1 MDVRFGLWRKLNTE
15 ELMLLN
21 CGVEEDS
28 WESLGLQGD
37 PTSPFWR
44 SQPWDFFGRND
55 AKAETPVLWPPH
67 VKCWLIGKD
76 PDAGRDWGQE
86 EMGTTEDEMAGWHH
100 WLDGRE
106 SEWTPGVGEGQG
118 GLACWDS
125 WGRKESDTTERLIW
139 SDLIWSITHPAPN
152 LAYLFRTLIL
162 THNLLNTSNPT
173 LASDCWICLSIS
185 LPGGSAL
192 PICTDKC
199 THINTSLYHTYRG
212 ESLFSSYI
220 RYLYSIDQIHNPDKI
235 LTSLLTD
242 LTSTHKG
249 PAIGGP
255 TTSDICL
262 QQQAP
267 FCFSRQNSY
276 EQFLPPTRNCT
287 TIPGPRY
294 FWPQI
299 CLPHRYL
306 APDISIP
313 PNNQTLPIPLTHNQP
328 RQAIQFISLLISL
341 GIVAGIGTGTAGLTT
356 SLNYHQ
362 SLSKDL
368 TDSLE

>member
-1 MDVRFGLWRKLNTE
+1 
-15 ELMLLN
+15 ML
-21 CGVEEDS
+21 G
-28 WESLGLQGD
+28 GIGGK
-37 PTSPFWR
+37 R
-44 SQPWDFFGRND
+44 RRGRQ
-55 AKAETPVLWPPH
+55 
-67 VKCWLIGKD
+67 
-76 PDAGRDWGQE
+76 R
-86 EMGTTEDEMAGWHH
+86 MR
-100 WLDGRE
+100 WLDGITDSMDVSLSQLQELVRDRE
-106 SEWTPGVGEGQG
+106 AWRAAIHGVAKSRTR
-118 GLACWDS
+118 L
-125 WGRKESDTTERLIW
+125 SDW

-192 PICTDKC
+192 PICTDKW

-212 ESLFSSYI
+212 ESLFLSYI
-220 RYLYSIDQIHNPDKI
+220 RYLYSIDQIHYPDKI

-255 TTSDICL
+255 TTSDVCL

-299 CLPHRYL
+299 CLS
-306 APDISIP
+306 PDIWPQIF
-313 PNNQTLPIPLTHNQP
+313 LFLLTIRP
-328 RQAIQFISLLISL
+328 F
-341 GIVAGIGTGTAGLTT
+341 
-356 SLNYHQ
+356 
-362 SLSKDL
+362 LSH
-368 TDSLE
+368 